1 MRVSTDDVDIE
12 LLAEVRALALQ
23 MVRFETWAREA
34 AERNRWQRVAECH
47 TQRDLARGRRSQLM
61 RELWEARRR

>member
-1 MRVSTDDVDIE
+1 MRTADSIEVE
-12 LLAEVRALALQ
+12 LLFEIRSLAVQ

-34 AERNRWQRVAECH
+34 TERRRWQRVTEYLRE
-47 TQRDLARGRRSQLM
+47 RDLARERRSQLM